1 MPFIYVPRINNVP
14 QKSVQTN
21 TSAQVSVS
29 AVEHDKVNTDSGCS
43 ALIFLAFTVS
53 LIFLLFVWANCSGTK
68 KR

>member
-1 MPFIYVPRINNVP
+1 MPFIYVPQTNNVS
-14 QKSVQTN
+14 QKSVRTN

-29 AVEHDKVNTDSGCS
+29 TVEHEQVNTDSGCA

-53 LIFLLFVWANCSGTK
+53 LIFLLFVWANCSDTK